1 MMSIQRGTPLNWQL
15 VVSQFKGLQGRH
27 PGTWP
32 IVPRLFCALGVSL
45 MVIMAGGWL
54 VWTAQWEE
62 LASGQVAEVRQK
74 QDFTEKVRQSGHLD
88 ILRQQKAQ
96 VQSQVEKLEQQLPG
110 KSEMDALLSEINQ
123 AGISRGLQFE
133 LFKPGQVK
141 LHNFYAELPTEIKLT
156 GNYHALAG
164 FTSDIANLQRIV
176 TIDSIAITQL
186 REGIQNFEGVIH
198 TFRYLD
204 KDEVASQK
212 SQKKMAED
220 SKKRGSK

>member
-1 MMSIQRGTPLNWQL
+1 MMSIQRGTALNWQL
-15 VVSQFKGLQGRH
+15 VAKQFQGLQGRH

-32 IVPRLFCALGVSL
+32 IVPRLLCALGVSL
-45 MVIMAGGWL
+45 LVIMAGGWL

-62 LASGQVAEVRQK
+62 LASGQAEEVRQK
-74 QDFTEKVRQSGHLD
+74 QDFAEKVRQAGHLD

-123 AGISRGLQFE
+123 AGINRGLQFE
-133 LFKPGQVK
+133 LFKPGQVR
-141 LHNFYAELPTEIKLT
+141 LHDFYAELPIEIKLT

-176 TIDSIAITQL
+176 TLDRIAITQL
-186 REGIQNFEGVIH
+186 REGVQSFEGVIH
-198 TFRYLD
+198 TFRDLD
-204 KDEVASQK
+204 KDEVAA
-212 SQKKMAED
+212 QKKAAEE
-220 SKKRGSK
+220 SKKRGNK

>member
-1 MMSIQRGTPLNWQL
+1 MMSIQRGTALNWQL
-15 VVSQFKGLQGRH
+15 VANQFQGLQGRH

-32 IVPRLFCALGVSL
+32 IVPRLLCALGVSL
-45 MVIMAGGWL
+45 LVIMAGGWL

-62 LASGQVAEVRQK
+62 LASGQAEEVRQK
-74 QDFTEKVRQSGHLD
+74 QDFAEKVRQAGHLD
-88 ILRQQKAQ
+88 ILRQQKSQ

-123 AGISRGLQFE
+123 AGINRGLQFE
-133 LFKPGQVK
+133 HFKPGQVR
-141 LHNFYAELPTEIKLT
+141 LHDFYAELPIEIKLT

-176 TIDSIAITQL
+176 TLDRIAITQL
-186 REGIQNFEGVIH
+186 REGVQSFEGVIH

-204 KDEVASQK
+204 KDEVAA
-212 SQKKMAED
+212 QKKAAEE
-220 SKKRGSK
+220 SKKRGNK

>member
-15 VVSQFKGLQGRH
+15 VAAQFHGLQGRH

-32 IVPRLFCALGVSL
+32 IVPRLLCALGVSL
-45 MVIMAGGWL
+45 MVVMAGGWL
-54 VWTAQWEE
+54 VWTSQWEE
-62 LASGQVAEVRQK
+62 LAAGQAEEVRQK
-74 QDFTEKVRQSGHLD
+74 QEFTEKVRQSGHLD

-96 VQSQVEKLEQQLPG
+96 VKAQVEKLERQLPG

-123 AGISRGLQFE
+123 AGINRGLQFE
-133 LFKPGQVK
+133 LFKPGQVR
-141 LHNFYAELPTEIKLT
+141 LHDFYAELPIEIKLT

-176 TIDSIAITQL
+176 TLDRIAITQL
-186 REGIQNFEGVIH
+186 REGVQSFEGVIH

-204 KDEVASQK
+204 KDEMAA
-212 SQKKMAED
+212 QKKVAED
-220 SKKRGSK
+220 SKKRGNK

>member
-15 VVSQFKGLQGRH
+15 VAAQFHGLQGRH

-32 IVPRLFCALGVSL
+32 IVPRLLCALGVSL
-45 MVIMAGGWL
+45 MVVMAGGWL
-54 VWTAQWEE
+54 VWTSQWEE
-62 LASGQVAEVRQK
+62 LAAGQAEEVRQK
-74 QDFTEKVRQSGHLD
+74 QEFTEKVRQSGHLD
-88 ILRQQKAQ
+88 ILRQQKVR

-123 AGISRGLQFE
+123 AGINRGLQFE
-133 LFKPGQVK
+133 LFKPGQVR
-141 LHNFYAELPTEIKLT
+141 LHDFYAELPIEIKLT

-176 TIDSIAITQL
+176 TLDRIAITQL
-186 REGIQNFEGVIH
+186 REGVQSFEGVIH

-204 KDEVASQK
+204 KDEVVA
-212 SQKKMAED
+212 QKKAAED
-220 SKKRGSK
+220 SKKRGNK

>member
-1 MMSIQRGTPLNWQL
+1 MIAIQRGTSFNWQL
-15 VVSQFKGLQGRH
+15 VAAQFHGLQGRH

-62 LASGQVAEVRQK
+62 LAAGQTEEVRQK
-74 QDFTEKVRQSGHLD
+74 QEFTEKVRQSGQLD
-88 ILRQQKAQ
+88 VLRKQKAH
-96 VQSQVEKLEQQLPG
+96 VQSQVEKLERQLPG

-123 AGISRGLQFE
+123 AGINRGLQFE
-133 LFKPGQVK
+133 LFKPGQVR
-141 LHNFYAELPTEIKLT
+141 LHDFYAELPIEIKLT

-176 TIDSIAITQL
+176 TIDGIAITQL
-186 REGIQNFEGVIH
+186 REGLQNFEGVIH

-204 KDEVASQK
+204 KDEVAV
-212 SQKKMAED
+212 QKKIAAEN
-220 SKKRGSK
+220 KKRGNK